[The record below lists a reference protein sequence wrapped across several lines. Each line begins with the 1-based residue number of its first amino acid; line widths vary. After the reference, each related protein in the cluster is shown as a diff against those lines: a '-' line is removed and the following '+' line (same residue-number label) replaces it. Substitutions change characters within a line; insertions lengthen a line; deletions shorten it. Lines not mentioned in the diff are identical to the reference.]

1 MTTYNVAPIYTDAWA
16 KTLYEGV
23 AKVVAPIPNSPDTT
37 LLGVTCRNYW
47 VQFFFTEICVMRW
60 VEISSIT
67 TYSDLEDYQTSI
79 TAARPNTYNTN
90 EDTEICV
97 VNPPVAATDT
107 DIFIPLPAWSNQFT
121 LARFS
126 CRHACTNSPAAQSTL
141 RLSIMRMGSATPAT
155 AATEQDYVQTTTFTA
170 SYVYLAHDVSPAY
183 TMLDQYQHALRIR
196 WHIVGGSSGN
206 CLAYI
211 RSIQFRRLRA
221 Y

>member
-1 MTTYNVAPIYTDAWA
+1 MTTYAVAPIYTDAWA

-23 AKVVAPIPNSPDTT
+23 AKIVAPIPNFPDTT

-47 VQFFFTEICVMRW
+47 VQFFFTEIALQRW
-60 VEISSIT
+60 VQISSIT

-79 TAARPNTYNTN
+79 SAARPDSYNTN
-90 EDTEICV
+90 NDTELCV
-97 VNPPVAATDT
+97 VCPPQAVTDV

-126 CRHACTNSPAAQSTL
+126 CRYACTNSPLATSSL

-155 AATEQDYVQTTTFTA
+155 AATEHDYVETQTFTS
-170 SYVYLAHDVSPAY
+170 SYVYLPHDVSPPY
-183 TMLDQYQHALRIR
+183 TMLDQYQHACRMRL
-196 WHIVGGSSGN
+196 HIVGAIAGN

-211 RSIQFRRLRA
+211 RTIQFRRLRA